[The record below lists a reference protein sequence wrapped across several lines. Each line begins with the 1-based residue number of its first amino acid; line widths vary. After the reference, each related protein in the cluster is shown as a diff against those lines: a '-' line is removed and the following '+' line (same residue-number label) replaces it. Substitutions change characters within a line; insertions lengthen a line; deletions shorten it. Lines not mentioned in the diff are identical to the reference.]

1 MGGSSSKTPQVQTV
15 NTTTNNIPSYVAPYY
30 EDIMQRAQGAANQD
44 YLKYPDQRI
53 ADPTAA
59 QTKAQQGIMGLI
71 PSDQFTNANQYMNQA
86 GMGALAAS
94 TQAPQQ
100 VTGPGG
106 FERVSA
112 MYQEAP
118 QMTAAQTGYNP
129 QLNSF
134 QQQAPDIFGTAQ
146 AQQYMS
152 PYAQNVM
159 DVQKQ
164 QAIRDAQKSQLV
176 GDLGAARQ
184 GTYGGARQLLA
195 GTERERALQNTLS
208 NIQAT
213 GQQASYE
220 NAQSQFERD
229 RAAGL
234 GVGAQNQQASLATQQ
249 LGTNTGLQ
257 TALANLSSDQQARVQ
272 NQASILQTQG
282 LNATLALQ
290 AALANQSAGLKT
302 SEMGMSAQQANQSA
316 GLQGQQNALQ
326 GYQLAG
332 QIGQGLGGLAAQ
344 QQTSNL
350 GLLNAQYGVGS
361 QQQQQSQAQLDQDY
375 ADFLRQQ
382 NYPQE
387 QLSYYNSIVHGLPYA
402 PNQTVT
408 SYAPTPSLTSQIGG
422 AGLTA
427 LSAAKLL
434 A

>member
-1 MGGSSSKTPQVQTV
+1 MGGSSSPTPQVQTV

-30 EDIMQRAQGAANQD
+30 EDIMQRAQGAANQ
-44 YLKYPDQRI
+44 KYTPYDEQRI

-59 QTKAQQGIMGLI
+59 QTKAQQGILGLA
-71 PSDQFTNANQYMNQA
+71 PSAQWGNANQYMNQA
-86 GMGALAAS
+86 GMGALAAA
-94 TQAPQQ
+94 TGNQ
-100 VTGPGG
+100 VSGPDG
-106 FERVSA
+106 FERVTA
-112 MYQEAP
+112 ERQEAP
-118 QMTAAQTGYNP
+118 VMSAAQTGYNP
-129 QLNSF
+129 QLDSF

-195 GTERERALQNTLS
+195 GTERERALQLNLG

-220 NAQSQFERD
+220 SAQAQFERD

-234 GVGAQNQQASLATQQ
+234 GVGSQNQQASLATQQ
-249 LGTNTGLQ
+249 LGTQTGLQ
-257 TALANLSSDQQARVQ
+257 TALANLSSDQQSRVQ

-290 AALANQSAGLKT
+290 AALANQQAGMEVSKMKMT
-302 SEMGMSAQQANQSA
+302 AQQANQ
-316 GLQGQQNALQ
+316 QNSMQ

-361 QQQQQSQAQLDQDY
+361 QQQQQTQAQLDQQY

-387 QLSYYNSIVHGLPYA
+387 QLSYYNSIVHGLPYT
-402 PNQTVT
+402 PNSTVT
-408 SYAPTPSLTSQIGG
+408 SYAPAPSFASQIGG